1 MALSTPTPIPAEI
14 ERVAHRLIVEG
25 VIVEVKVVS
34 RLRPIHT
41 RQVVSHLKATHLR
54 LGLLMNFNV
63 NVLKDGT
70 KRIIL

>member
-1 MALSTPTPIPAEI
+1 LRYKDWDIPGHK
-14 ERVAHRLIVEG
+14 VDLIVEG

-41 RQVVSHLKATHLR
+41 RQVVSYLKATHLR